1 MSFGRAHVEF
11 TKVTDSSI
19 NLQEEGTCYLTATI
33 PPNKPYWETLPLNKI
48 KFETPCLRNQKFKA
62 TPKYGSSDPGTP
74 ATIICSGNTHVKT
87 ASYVGANPDN
97 PVNDVY
103 ITCHFKK
110 KETSSSNY
118 MIYIYIGIGVIVLIP
133 ILIFL
138 FKKNKHKKKK

>member
-1 MSFGRAHVEF
+1 MSFGRAYVEF

-62 TPKYGSSDPGTP
+62 TPKYGHKDPGTP
-74 ATIICSGNTHVKT
+74 ATITCSGNTHVKT
-87 ASYVGANPDN
+87 ASYARANQQP
-97 PVNDVY
+97 PVNDVN

>member
-19 NLQEEGTCYLTATI
+19 NLQEEGTCYLTGTI
-33 PPNKPYWETLPLNKI
+33 PQNKPNGETLPLNKTGY
-48 KFETPCLRNQKFKA
+48 ETPCQRNRKFKA
-62 TPKYGSSDPGTP
+62 TPKYGHSDPGTP
-74 ATIICSGNTHVKT
+74 IDITCSGNTHVKT
-87 ASYVGANPDN
+87 ASYAGKNQT
-97 PVNDVY
+97 PVRNDVN